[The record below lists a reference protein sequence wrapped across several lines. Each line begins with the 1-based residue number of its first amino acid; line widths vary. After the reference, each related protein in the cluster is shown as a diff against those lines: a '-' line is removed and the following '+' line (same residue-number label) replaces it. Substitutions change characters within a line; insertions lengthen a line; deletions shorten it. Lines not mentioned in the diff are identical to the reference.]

1 MSAQAKNRLLPEN
14 FYPLSLSLR
23 GKEVIVFGGDLAA
36 FSELLRLL
44 EAGATVTVVSSAFV
58 CEIQELHITYGKRLE
73 LVRVSE
79 AKYLEKCEDL
89 ARFSLVFAL
98 SANQLA
104 NEKAAALAASSN
116 VPFYFVAGSGCT
128 FVPVTVFK
136 RGHVRISVSSDGICP
151 PLETALMQRIEEV
164 LVNDFDRYS
173 VFLDSVQEIQ
183 EQLSTESV
191 ADGLKTWFE
200 LNTSESLASALSRQ
214 NFEEAISIIQ
224 QLQKNSELSADIS
237 EEAN

>member
-58 CEIQELHITYGKRLE
+58 CEIQELHITYGNRLE

-79 AKYLEKCEDL
+79 VKYLEKCEDL

-98 SANQLA
+98 SANQVA
-104 NEKAAALAASSN
+104 NEKAAAIATSSK

-136 RGHVRISVSSDGICP
+136 RGHVKISVSSDGICP

-164 LVNDFDRYS
+164 LLNDFDRYS
-173 VFLDSVQEIQ
+173 VFLDSVQE
-183 EQLSTESV
+183 QLNTESV
-191 ADGLKTWFE
+191 ADGLKTWSE
-200 LNTSESLASALSRQ
+200 LNASESLASALSRH

-224 QLQKNSELSADIS
+224 QLQKNSELSADTS

>member
-1 MSAQAKNRLLPEN
+1 MSKQTTNRLLPEN

-23 GKEVIVFGGDLAA
+23 GKEVIVFGGDLVA
-36 FSELLRLL
+36 FRELLRLL
-44 EAGATVTVVSSAFV
+44 EAGATVTVVSAAFV
-58 CEIQELHITYGKRLE
+58 CEIQELHVTYGNRLE

-79 AKYLEKCEDL
+79 AKYLEKCENL
-89 ARFSLVFAL
+89 ARFSLVFAF
-98 SANQLA
+98 SASQLA
-104 NEKAAALAASSN
+104 NEKAAAIAASSK

-136 RGHVRISVSSDGICP
+136 RGHIKISVSSDGICP

-173 VFLDSVQEIQ
+173 VFLDSVQEH
-183 EQLSTESV
+183 LHTESL
-191 ADGLKTWFE
+191 ADGLKTWSE
-200 LNTSESLASALSRQ
+200 LNVSESLASALSRH

-224 QLQKNSELSADIS
+224 QVQKNSELSADIS
-237 EEAN
+237 EEAY

>member
-58 CEIQELHITYGKRLE
+58 CEIQELHITYGNRLE

-79 AKYLEKCEDL
+79 VKYLEKCEDL

-98 SANQLA
+98 STNQTA
-104 NEKAAALAASSN
+104 NEKAAAIAASSK

-136 RGHVRISVSSDGICP
+136 RGHVKISVSSDGICP

-173 VFLDSVQEIQ
+173 VFLDSVR
-183 EQLSTESV
+183 EQLNAESV
-191 ADGLKTWFE
+191 ADGLKTWSE
-200 LNTSESLASALSRQ
+200 LNVSESLASALSRR

-224 QLQKNSELSADIS
+224 QLQKNAELSADIS

>member
-36 FSELLRLL
+36 FRELLRLL

-58 CEIQELHITYGKRLE
+58 CEIQELHITYGNRLE

-79 AKYLEKCEDL
+79 VKYLEKCEDL

-98 SANQLA
+98 STNQVA
-104 NEKAAALAASSN
+104 NEKAAAIAASSK

-136 RGHVRISVSSDGICP
+136 RGHVKISVSSDGFCP

-173 VFLDSVQEIQ
+173 VFLDSVR
-183 EQLSTESV
+183 EQLNAESV
-191 ADGLKTWFE
+191 ADGLKTWSE
-200 LNTSESLASALSRQ
+200 LNASESLASALSRR
-214 NFEEAISIIQ
+214 NFEEAITIIQ
-224 QLQKNSELSADIS
+224 QLQKNSELSAEIS

>member
-58 CEIQELHITYGKRLE
+58 CEIQELHITYGNRLE

-79 AKYLEKCEDL
+79 VKYLEKCEDL

-98 SANQLA
+98 STNQVA
-104 NEKAAALAASSN
+104 NEKAAAIAASSK

-136 RGHVRISVSSDGICP
+136 RGHVKISVSSDGICP

-173 VFLDSVQEIQ
+173 VFLDSVR
-183 EQLSTESV
+183 EQLNAESV
-191 ADGLKTWFE
+191 ADGLKTWSE
-200 LNTSESLASALSRQ
+200 LNASESLASALSRR
-214 NFEEAISIIQ
+214 NFEEAINIIQ
-224 QLQKNSELSADIS
+224 QLQKNSELSADSS

>member
-1 MSAQAKNRLLPEN
+1 
-14 FYPLSLSLR
+14 
-23 GKEVIVFGGDLAA
+23 
-36 FSELLRLL
+36 L
-44 EAGATVTVVSSAFV
+44 EAGAAVTVVSSAFV
-58 CEIQELHITYGKRLE
+58 CEIQELHITYGNRLE

-79 AKYLEKCEDL
+79 VKYLEKCEDL

-98 SANQLA
+98 STNQLA
-104 NEKAAALAASSN
+104 NEKAAAIAASSK

-136 RGHVRISVSSDGICP
+136 RGHVKISVSSDGICP

-164 LVNDFDRYS
+164 LVNEFDRYS
-173 VFLDSVQEIQ
+173 VFLDSVR
-183 EQLSTESV
+183 EQLNTESV
-191 ADGLKTWFE
+191 ADGLKTWSE
-200 LNTSESLASALSRQ
+200 LNASESLASALSRR

>member
-58 CEIQELHITYGKRLE
+58 CEIQELHITYGNRLE

-79 AKYLEKCEDL
+79 VKYLEKCEDL

-98 SANQLA
+98 SANQVA
-104 NEKAAALAASSN
+104 NEKAAAIATSSK

-136 RGHVRISVSSDGICP
+136 RGHVKISVSSDGICP

-173 VFLDSVQEIQ
+173 VFLDSVQE
-183 EQLSTESV
+183 QLNTESV
-191 ADGLKTWFE
+191 ADGLKTWSE
-200 LNTSESLASALSRQ
+200 LNASESLASALSRH

-224 QLQKNSELSADIS
+224 QLQKNSELSADTS